1 MPRSSTPA
9 TPVVLALTD
18 NRILPSASMNGVG
31 FRNDDNFGAQ
41 SSRPAFSLC
50 TLRHPPVTRRHGN
63 TRYRSARYGFDRT
76 GLPPVG
82 SQQRVSLT
90 HAQFL
95 SLRAFPSAFMASVP
109 GRFSWRQAARSSES
123 IRKDIPRGRGA
134 PSAHAT
140 SRPIGR
146 TNSREGSDTC
156 ASPRCATATAR
167 NACPPDSGLS

>member
-95 SLRAFPSAFMASVP
+95 SLRAFPSAIIAILQKAAAKERPRLLGQGDRRWTRLIAVSKL
-109 GRFSWRQAARSSES
+109 GRVRS
-123 IRKDIPRGRGA
+123 
-134 PSAHAT
+134 
-140 SRPIGR
+140 
-146 TNSREGSDTC
+146 
-156 ASPRCATATAR
+156 
-167 NACPPDSGLS
+167 